1 MKNRIVISAVIIGF
15 FFTLVLVANARA
27 DVYVKVDANGNAVGG
42 AIMCDAG
49 TCGAGSQYSQLTL
62 QAGEQYVLQATGHA
76 GIGNNNPNTQVKVD
90 IGTND
95 WTVTRQVEVKPVEP
109 ILINDQKVISYT
121 VETKE
126 TFNPI
131 TNPSSWQPRPE
142 PIIPTPTPTP
152 TPEPTPILPPTETT
166 TATATTAIIGNA
178 LWLDTSTATALK
190 IAPTTDYITITKDKN
205 GKLVITKKKFTAK
218 VRKAVKK

>member
-1 MKNRIVISAVIIGF
+1 MRNRILRLAVAIGF
-15 FFTLVLVANARA
+15 FFTLVVVSNAKA
-27 DVYVKVDANGNAVGG
+27 DVYVKVDASGNAIGG
-42 AIMCDAG
+42 AIMCDSG
-49 TCGAGSQYSQLTL
+49 TCGAGSEYSRLTL

-90 IGTND
+90 LPTND
-95 WTVTRQVEVKPVEP
+95 WTITRQVEVKPDEP

-131 TNPSSWQPRPE
+131 TNPPSWQFVAQPISPAPSPE
-142 PIIPTPTPTP
+142 L
-152 TPEPTPILPPTETT
+152 TPILTTPPIETT
-166 TATATTAIIGNA
+166 TATATATM
-178 LWLDTSTATALK
+178 LSTGSVLFVNTPTALK